1 MRFNSDWER
10 SADKSSKKA
19 CKKQNRNLRYCP
31 GIYKPDG
38 TYHDVWL
45 KCWLETTPYKTFEEL
60 WASGNVHFMY
70 EKAFNDY
77 RGI

>member
-1 MRFNSDWER
+1 MEFNEEWEHSSVLSSMRD
-10 SADKSSKKA
+10 SKYR
-19 CKKQNRNLRYCP
+19 NRNLRYCP

-60 WASGNVHFMY
+60 WKSGSVKFLFDKK
-70 EKAFNDY
+70 EV
-77 RGI
+77 